1 MKSKLSSEPLI
12 EGRANEESCGRMNE
26 ESRGRVNEGSRR
38 RAGKPPSQRAR
49 LHSEMIVDAAIA
61 RAELHGLEELSA
73 RKLAQDLGCEAMSLY
88 HHVGSMEALRDLIV
102 DRLLGSIA
110 PAKADGPMAALA
122 QESRAYLDLAKQ
134 HARLFGLIAMRRW
147 KGERAIA
154 TAMRSVGYFGELG
167 FKPEEALARARALGA
182 YLNGAG
188 LALAAWATD
197 AGNVRPGDAKQV
209 NADLLRGLDLLLNSL
224 AGGSTSAED

>member
-1 MKSKLSSEPLI
+1 MKSKLSSERSS
-12 EGRANEESCGRMNE
+12 EGL
-26 ESRGRVNEGSRR
+26 VDEGSRQ
-38 RAGKPPSQRAR
+38 RAAKPSAPRAR
-49 LHSEMIVDAAIA
+49 LHREMIVDAAIA
-61 RAELHGLEELSA
+61 RVELHGLDELSA

-102 DRLLGSIA
+102 DRLLGLIA
-110 PAKADGPMAALA
+110 PAKADDPIAALT
-122 QESRAYLDLAKQ
+122 QEARAYLDLARG
-134 HARLFGLIAMRRW
+134 HARLFGLIATRRW

-167 FKPEEALARARALGA
+167 FMPAEALARARALGA

-197 AGNVRPGDAKQV
+197 AEKVRPDDAKQV
-209 NADLLRGLDLLLNSL
+209 SADLLRGLDLLLNSL
-224 AGGSTSAED
+224 AGGSISAED